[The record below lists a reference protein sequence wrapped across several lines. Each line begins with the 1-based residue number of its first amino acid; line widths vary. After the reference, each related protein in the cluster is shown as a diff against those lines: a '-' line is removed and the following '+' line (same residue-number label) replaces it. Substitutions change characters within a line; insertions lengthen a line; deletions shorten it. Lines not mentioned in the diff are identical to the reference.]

1 MIEKIAAFLKAA
13 FRWVRYF
20 YFLRFSLALLAFAPV
35 MIVLNGTGACTLVR
49 GILVP
54 EHWEQYLCVAFF
66 LVSAGFAALVL
77 ARVVLAN
84 GPERFNEGAPNT
96 LKLLLVNDDAHWL
109 VETVAVVLF
118 QIPNLYVFFEIFG
131 NSQSEGVPA
140 NQIWPGLVLGTLLA
154 GFIWWSANAWF
165 YLTYDVPGEPSGK
178 IVLGKTAARTV
189 LFPRA
194 WFGLNRP
201 GTDPGSDPPPP
212 ATLET
217 AFTPLR
223 DSMLSRAVVAFAR
236 ICNRLVRLTGY
247 LYPDGTPYEGQIF
260 VLVTTVVLSLVYVV
274 TWPLTAPVPVR
285 TLSIIMLAILAAAG
299 ALILYVF
306 WGATPGS
313 GGRLLKWQVTM
324 TIGVV
329 GFWAADF
336 VLYFFTAA
344 ERFPVFAVLLLLVTL
359 VIWVLA
365 GIAFFVDRYRVP
377 VLTTLV
383 VLTTLPRIFGWY
395 GDSEEH
401 YFSTTVARGDAAAAV
416 LPTPA
421 AVLDMRLADASAASK
436 SDYPLIIVTSTGG
449 GLHASAWTSAVLA
462 QLEMAFKQ
470 ANLPFRQNLLLMSTV
485 SGGSVGLLSYLR
497 EIENPNGPNW
507 VRMQTTAQCSSL
519 ESVGWALVY
528 YDIPKATIPFMPL
541 ILPQSSGDGDLS
553 ASPLFKDRTWALRKA
568 FGRNLSNPYCNGDWP
583 TVVDYFA
590 PQQDRSTPQPESYF
604 QPEDLQSQKESKNIE
619 SWLAMRNLIP
629 ASGKMPPAFTMNTT
643 TVERGERFLLS
654 NYHLP
659 PYPLDSASDFPA
671 QSFAD
676 AFGCCRDKVFDLPLI
691 TAAQLSATFPVVSSA
706 TRAPQSADWHSVHM
720 VDGGYYDNDGTA
732 SILEFLRYALVR
744 PRDETVMDP
753 QEQQHRQSIDG
764 KLRPNHK
771 LRILLIEIRNS
782 PDTLINDETLSK
794 DTARVGGGRG
804 ALADAWNLLSE
815 AMAPLEGF
823 WNAGHEAV
831 TARNLASLSL
841 LERALQDK
849 LQVHRVV
856 FADLNSA
863 EEVGTDPL
871 SWSLTPK
878 ERTEVLSSSC
888 PQKMGGSYKEAVE
901 WFNKP
906 AENWLSDIEIPT
918 SAPVAVPAA
927 QAQTAQPVQAPSG
940 GQSAQKTK

>member
-1 MIEKIAAFLKAA
+1 
-13 FRWVRYF
+13 
-20 YFLRFSLALLAFAPV
+20 
-35 MIVLNGTGACTLVR
+35 
-49 GILVP
+49 
-54 EHWEQYLCVAFF
+54 
-66 LVSAGFAALVL
+66 
-77 ARVVLAN
+77 VLAN
-84 GPERFNEGAPNT
+84 GPERFNEGIPGT
-96 LKLLLVNDDAHWL
+96 LKLLLLNDDGHWL
-109 VETVAVVLF
+109 VESAAVVLF
-118 QIPNLYVFFEIFG
+118 QIPNLYVFFEMFG
-131 NSQSEGVPA
+131 NSQGEGVPA
-140 NQIWPGLVLGTLLA
+140 NQIWPGFVLGTLLA

-165 YLTYDVPGEPSGK
+165 YLTYDIPDQVPGP
-178 IVLGKTAARTV
+178 IVLGRNAARTM

-194 WFGLNRP
+194 WFGLHRP
-201 GTDPGSDPPPP
+201 GTDLAAQPPPRS
-212 ATLET
+212 TLET
-217 AFTPLR
+217 AYTPLR
-223 DSMLSRAVVAFAR
+223 NSWLSRGVVAFAR

-247 LYPDGTPYEGQIF
+247 LYPNGTPYEGHIF
-260 VLVTTVVLSLVYVV
+260 VLVTTVVLALVYMV

-285 TLSIIMLAILAAAG
+285 TASIIMLAALAAAG
-299 ALILYVF
+299 VLILYVF
-306 WGATPGS
+306 WGATPGP
-313 GGRLLKWQVTM
+313 GGRLFKWQVTM

-336 VLYFFTAA
+336 ILYVFTAA

-359 VIWVLA
+359 VMWVLT

-383 VLTTLPRIFGWY
+383 VLTMLPRLLGWY

-401 YFSTTVARGDAAAAV
+401 YFSTTIATGDSAAAQ

-421 AVLDMRLADASAASK
+421 AVLDMRLAEAPGANPAGAPLT
-436 SDYPLIIVTSTGG
+436 DYPLIIVTSTGG

-462 QLEMAFKQ
+462 QLEMAFRQ
-470 ANLPFRQNLLLMSTV
+470 AKLPFRQNLLLMSTV

-497 EIENPNGPNW
+497 EIENPSGPNW

-519 ESVGWALVY
+519 EAVGWALAY
-528 YDIPKATIPFMPL
+528 YDIPKATIPFVPL

-553 ASPLFKDRTWALRKA
+553 TGPLFKDRTWALRKA

-583 TVVDYFA
+583 TVARYFA
-590 PQQDRSTPQPESYF
+590 PQQDKNTPQPDSYF
-604 QPEDLQSQKESKNIE
+604 HPEDVQSQIESSKIE
-619 SWLAMRNLIP
+619 SWLAVRNLIP
-629 ASGKMPPAFTMNTT
+629 VAGKMPPAFTMNTS

-659 PYPLDSASDFPA
+659 QYPLDSASDYPA

-676 AFGCCRDKVFDLPLI
+676 AFGCCKEKVFDLPLA
-691 TAAQLSATFPVVSSA
+691 TAAQLSATFPIVSSA
-706 TRAPQSADWHSVHM
+706 TRAPLSADWHSVHL

-744 PRDETVMDP
+744 PKDGTVMDP
-753 QEQQHRQSIDG
+753 EEQQHRQNIDN
-764 KLRPNHK
+764 KLQNNRK
-771 LRILLIEIRNS
+771 LRILLLEIRNS
-782 PDTLINDETLSK
+782 PDTLINDETLNR
-794 DTARVGGGRG
+794 DTQRVGGGRG
-804 ALADAWNLLSE
+804 AVAEAWNLLDQ
-815 AMAPLEGF
+815 ALAPLEGF

-841 LERALQDK
+841 LERALQEK

-888 PQKMGGSYKEAVE
+888 PQKMGGSYQEAVE
-901 WFNKP
+901 WFKKP
-906 AENWLSDIEIPT
+906 SADWKSDFELMSNAPEAALSAAAT
-918 SAPVAVPAA
+918 PAA
-927 QAQTAQPVQAPSG
+927 QQPSPTRARSAP
-940 GQSAQKTK
+940 KH

>member
-13 FRWVRYF
+13 FRWVRYL
-20 YFLRFSLALLAFAPV
+20 YFLRFSLGLLAFAPL
-35 MIVLNGTGACTLVR
+35 MIVLNGTGACTLIR

-54 EHWEQYLCVAFF
+54 EHWEQYLCVTFF

-84 GPERFNEGAPNT
+84 GPERFNEGIPST
-96 LKLLLVNDDAHWL
+96 LKLLLVNDNAHWL
-109 VETVAVVLF
+109 LETVAVVLF
-118 QIPNLYVFFEIFG
+118 QLPNLYVFFEMFG

-140 NQIWPGLVLGTLLA
+140 SEIWPGFLIGTVLA

-165 YLTYDVPGEPSGK
+165 YLTYDIPAQEPGK
-178 IVLGKTAARTV
+178 IVLGKTAARTM

-194 WFGLNRP
+194 WFGLHRP
-201 GTDPGSDPPPP
+201 GTDLAAQPPPA

-217 AFTPLR
+217 AYTPLR
-223 DSMLSRAVVAFAR
+223 YSWLTKGVVAFAGV
-236 ICNRLVRLTGY
+236 CNRLVRLTGY
-247 LYPDGTPYEGQIF
+247 LYPNGTPYEGHIF
-260 VLVTTVVLSLVYVV
+260 VLVTTVVLTLVYVV
-274 TWPLTAPVPVR
+274 TWPLTAPVPAR
-285 TLSIIMLAILAAAG
+285 GLSIVMLVVLAAAG
-299 ALILYVF
+299 GLILVVF

-313 GGRLLKWQVTM
+313 GGRLFKWQLTM
-324 TIGVV
+324 TIGVA
-329 GFWAADF
+329 GFWLADF
-336 VLYFFTAA
+336 ILYVRTAA
-344 ERFPVFAVLLLLVTL
+344 ERFPVFAVLLLTVTL
-359 VIWVLA
+359 VMWVLA

-377 VLTTLV
+377 VLTTLL
-383 VLTTLPRIFGWY
+383 VLATLPRMLGWY

-401 YFSTTVARGDAAAAV
+401 YFSTTVAKGDAATAA

-421 AVLDMRLADASAASK
+421 AVLDMRLADLPAANQ

-462 QLEMAFKQ
+462 QLEMAFQ
-470 ANLPFRQNLLLMSTV
+470 NANLPFRQNVLLMSTV

-497 EIENPNGPNW
+497 EIENPSGPNW

-519 ESVGWALVY
+519 EAVGWALAY

-553 ASPLFKDRTWALRKA
+553 AGPLFKDRTWALRKA

-583 TVVDYFA
+583 TVVHYFA
-590 PQQDRSTPQPESYF
+590 PQQDKNTPQQESYL
-604 QPEDLQSQKESKNIE
+604 QPEDAESQNEGRNIE
-619 SWLAMRNLIP
+619 SWLAVRNLIP

-659 PYPLDSASDFPA
+659 QYPLDSASDYPA
-671 QSFAD
+671 QSFVD
-676 AFGCCRDKVFDLPLI
+676 AFGCCKDKVFDLPLA
-691 TAAQLSATFPVVSSA
+691 TAAQLSATFPIVSSA
-706 TRAPQSADWHSVHM
+706 TRAPVSADWHSVHM

-744 PRDETVMDP
+744 PKDEKTMDP
-753 QEQQHRQSIDG
+753 EELQHHESIDS
-764 KLRPNHK
+764 KLQNNRK

-782 PDTLINDETLSK
+782 PETLINDETVNK
-794 DTARVGGGRG
+794 DTQRVGGGRG
-804 ALADAWNLLSE
+804 AVAEAWNLLDQ

-841 LERALQDK
+841 LERALQDR

-856 FADLNSA
+856 FPDLNSA

-888 PQKMGGSYKEAVE
+888 PQKMGGSYKEVVE
-901 WFNKP
+901 WFRKP
-906 AENWLSDIEIPT
+906 SGDWKSDFELVPNVQEA
-918 SAPVAVPAA
+918 APGAAATPAA
-927 QAQTAQPVQAPSG
+927 LAGQPA
-940 GQSAQKTK
+940 AKR